1 MDAVEIQEKFNTKE
15 GQVKLASLFH
25 TYGKDHLRQMCMD
38 MSQIIINQQVELDS
52 LKLKGLLDQSETDK
66 EEGKVYTKD
75 QLLEAV

>member
-1 MDAVEIQEKFNTKE
+1 MDSIEIQKQFETQE
-15 GQVKLASLFH
+15 GQAKLAALFH
-25 TYGKDHLRQMCMD
+25 VYGKDRLRQMCID

-66 EEGKVYTKD
+66 EEDKVYTKD